1 MKRLP
6 QIKSVMTTFPFSVE
20 AEASV
25 SEALEFMREHT
36 IRHLPVTDD
45 GDVVGLVSDRDI
57 KLMLGPDFAYPAADE
72 LKVRDAMVPDPYA
85 VQFDARLDSVLAYMA
100 REHVGS
106 VVVMR
111 HGRLVGMFTTS
122 DACRAFAEFLRD
134 QFRRS
139 GGGDAA

>member
-6 QIKSVMTTFPFSVE
+6 KIKSVMTTFPFSVE

-36 IRHLPVTDD
+36 IRHLPVTND
-45 GDVVGLVSDRDI
+45 GEVVGLVSDRDI

-85 VQFDARLDSVLAYMA
+85 VEFDARLDSVLAYMA

-122 DACRAFAEFLRD
+122 DACRVFAEFLRD